1 MLSTA
6 LGQTA
11 SLWQPIA
18 TAFDWV
24 HQVAVLLDNDAQLDG
39 NHVRDR
45 LEHLLQQM
53 EHDKGQAGDL
63 ASGIDHFL
71 KVTRSY
77 APGLF
82 HCYDLAGLPRTNND
96 LEQLFGRWR
105 HHQRRCTGRK
115 VAPASLVVRGS
126 VQIVAAITTQIRSF
140 TAKELATVS
149 IADWQS
155 VRQDLNH
162 HQHKRNQQ
170 RHFRRSPTT
179 YLAHLE
185 QKLLQLVL
193 PP

>member
-6 LGQTA
+6 LSQTA
-11 SLWQPIA
+11 ALWQPIT
-18 TAFDWV
+18 TAFAWV
-24 HQVAVLLDNDAQLDG
+24 HQVATLLDNDEQLDG
-39 NHVRDR
+39 NHLRNR
-45 LEHLLQQM
+45 LEQLLQRM
-53 EHDKGQAGDL
+53 ERDKGQAGDL
-63 ASGIDHFL
+63 ASGIDHLL

-126 VQIVAAITTQIRSF
+126 VQIVAAIATQMRSF
-140 TAKELATVS
+140 TADELATVS
-149 IADWQS
+149 LVAWQS
-155 VRQDLNH
+155 VRAELYH

-170 RHFRRSPTT
+170 RYFRRSPTT
-179 YLAHLE
+179 YLANLE